1 MNNHYLEHYQA
12 LEIQPGCSFK
22 DLRYAYRRL
31 VKEWHPDHF
40 IGGRENSDPEY
51 AESKIKDINKAF
63 RSLSDYYKKNGCLPI
78 GPEEAADLNNRSA
91 FLWPENRQSKHRRPS
106 QGKKASTF
114 SISLRLMI
122 AGAILG
128 VGYVTWKTQ
137 IQEQN
142 APANL
147 ATPANSV
154 PAEQY
159 QLGSRQS
166 RKPEEHFTV
175 GSTLGD
181 VIAIQGPPTSI
192 EGNVWHYGQS
202 KVYMEKG
209 VVTKWENDS
218 DSPLKAFLVPTTH
231 NPSVKLFTIGSSKQ
245 EVRAVQGSPLMEN
258 ENLWEYRISRIYF
271 KDQKVLGWYDSP
283 LDPLKIHK

>member
-1 MNNHYLEHYQA
+1 MNNHYLQHYQV
-12 LEIQPGCSFK
+12 LEIQPGCSFE

-40 IGGRENSDPEY
+40 TGGRENSDPGY

-78 GPEEAADLNNRSA
+78 SPEEAADLNKGSA
-91 FLWPENRQSKHRRPS
+91 FLWMDNRQSKDRRPA

-114 SISLRLMI
+114 SVSLRLMI
-122 AGAILG
+122 VGAVLG
-128 VGYVTWKTQ
+128 IGYVAWKTHM
-137 IQEQN
+137 QEQIGPSN
-142 APANL
+142 QAA
-147 ATPANSV
+147 PANSV
-154 PAEQY
+154 PTEQY

-166 RKPEEHFTV
+166 RETEEHFTV

-181 VIAIQGPPTSI
+181 VIAIQGAPTSI
-192 EGNVWHYGQS
+192 EGDVWLYGQS

-209 VVTKWENDS
+209 AVTKWENDS
-218 DSPLKAFLVPTTH
+218 ESPLKAYIIPTSR
-231 NPSVKLFTIGSSKQ
+231 NPSVKQFSLGSSKQ
-245 EVRAVQGSPLMEN
+245 EVRAVQGAPLMEN

-271 KDQKVLGWYDSP
+271 KDQKVSGWYDSP